1 MNNEK
6 LSGNVGLKDLVLA
19 LKWVRDNIPAFR
31 GNPSKVIIAG
41 QSFGAA
47 LVDALLIST
56 MSKGL
61 FHGAILQSGSIL
73 CPWAFNYDADVRA
86 KAFVSSFTKSEDL
99 DDITNTLTKAKAS
112 DLIEKTKKLNFPYF
126 PFGICIEKSVKNE
139 KAFLSEAPKKL
150 LKTMTS
156 DIPIMMGYN
165 TDEAYIFAAYLK
177 RMKVLKK
184 LRKDVQFLLP
194 EELLFRNEKEVRQ
207 VAAQIKEAYFS
218 RNVTMRAVLAYHR

>member
-99 DDITNTLTKAKAS
+99 DDITNTLTKAKTT